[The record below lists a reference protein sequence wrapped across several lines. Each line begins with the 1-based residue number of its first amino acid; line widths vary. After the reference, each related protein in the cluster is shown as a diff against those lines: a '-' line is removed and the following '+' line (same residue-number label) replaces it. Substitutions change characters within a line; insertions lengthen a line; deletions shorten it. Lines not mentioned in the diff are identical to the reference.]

1 MGTTDKHVRI
11 SEENYERL
19 RARRR
24 EGESFDDVV
33 DRLLG
38 DDRDL
43 LAGFGAWEGTDQR
56 EVVEEIHDRGER
68 ESTGRVEKIAD
79 RGSDDE

>member
-1 MGTTDKHVRI
+1 MGTADKHVRV

-19 RARRR
+19 EARRR
-24 EGESFDDVV
+24 KGESFDDVV
-33 DRLLG
+33 ERLLA

-56 EVVEEIHDRGER
+56 ETVEELHDRSKRDGTSRVEEI
-68 ESTGRVEKIAD
+68 AD
-79 RGSDDE
+79 RSSDE

>member
-1 MGTTDKHVRI
+1 MGTADKHVRV

-19 RARRR
+19 KARRR
-24 EGESFDDVV
+24 EGESFDAVV
-33 DRLLG
+33 ERLLD

-56 EVVEEIHDRGER
+56 EVVEELHERGER
-68 ESTGRVEKIAD
+68 ESAERVEQIA
-79 RGSDDE
+79 RRRSDGE